1 MSTFIDSA
9 RTEVLRQ
16 LDEGTPVSEI
26 LEHLCLAFELSAPGT
41 KAGVT
46 ILDRT
51 LRTFDS
57 AIFPSLSPAYADALK
72 GIAVADKPGSCA
84 LAVYEGRTVVS
95 TNVAADTRFAAAWKN
110 LCADHGLE
118 ALVSIPVLRRDK
130 KAVGTF
136 VVAYPPKSGLSRED
150 LQIADS
156 FAELCALA
164 ISRGQGQEPPRHS
177 IPLHEAGA
185 NPA

>member
-1 MSTFIDSA
+1 MPTFIDSA
-9 RTEVLRQ
+9 RTEVLQR
-16 LDEGTPVSEI
+16 LDEGSPASEI
-26 LEHLCLAFELSAPGT
+26 LEQLCLAFELSAPGT

-51 LRTFDS
+51 LRTFET
-57 AIFPSLSPAYADALK
+57 AIFPSLSPAYAEALK

-95 TNVAADTRFAAAWKN
+95 TNVAADTRFAAAWKD
-110 LCADHGLE
+110 LSADHGLE
-118 ALVSIPVLRRDK
+118 ALVSIPVMYRGK
-130 KAVGTF
+130 EPIGTF

-164 ISRGQGQEPPRHS
+164 MSRRHDSQPEPP
-177 IPLHEAGA
+177 IPLAA
-185 NPA
+185 ASADPT